1 MTEVKLTDAQKSD
14 LLDKIAL
21 QKSVSHFV
29 DRDLYE
35 VQEDWVA
42 EHLRGIDGVG
52 MASSGTELE
61 NHLNDPDVFT
71 VLVPRQ
77 NALTK
82 SLITTILER
91 VSIRKP
97 VLLEK

>member
-1 MTEVKLTDAQKSD
+1 MTEIKLTDEQKAA
-14 LLDKIAL
+14 LLDRIAL

-52 MASSGTELE
+52 EAASGTELE
-61 NHLNDPDVFT
+61 SQLKDPDIFT

-82 SLITTILER
+82 ALISTILER
-91 VSIRKP
+91 ASIRKP
-97 VLLEK
+97 VLLET

>member
-1 MTEVKLTDAQKSD
+1 MTELKLTDEQKSD
-14 LLDKIAL
+14 LLEKIAL

-35 VQEDWVA
+35 VQESWVA

-52 MASSGTELE
+52 TASSGQQLE
-61 NHLNDPDVFT
+61 SLLKDPDVFT

-91 VSIRKP
+91 ASIRKP

>member
-1 MTEVKLTDAQKSD
+1 MTEIKLTDEQKAD

-42 EHLRGIDGVG
+42 QHLRGIDGVG
-52 MASSGTELE
+52 QAASGMELE
-61 NHLNDPDVFT
+61 EQLKDPDVFT

-82 SLITTILER
+82 TLISTILDR
-91 VSIRKP
+91 ASIRKP

>member
-1 MTEVKLTDAQKSD
+1 MTEIKLTDEQKAD

-21 QKSVSHFV
+21 QKSVSHLV

-42 EHLRGIDGVG
+42 QHLRGIDGVG
-52 MASSGTELE
+52 EAASGTELE
-61 NHLNDPDVFT
+61 DHLKDPDIFT

-77 NALTK
+77 NALTE
-82 SLITTILER
+82 SLISTILER
-91 VSIRKP
+91 ASIRKP